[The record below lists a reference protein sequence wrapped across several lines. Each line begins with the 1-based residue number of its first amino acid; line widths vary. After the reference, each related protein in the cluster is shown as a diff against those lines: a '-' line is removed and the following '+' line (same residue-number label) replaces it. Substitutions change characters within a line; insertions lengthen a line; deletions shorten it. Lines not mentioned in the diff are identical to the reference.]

1 MNLVF
6 TDQFVACCPPIR
18 PTANGANPG
27 FLVITVGPAG
37 APAGPYTITL
47 VGIVLGSAQGPPAV
61 PSPQFP
67 QISVRTTSDLPSAQ
81 VNTVR
86 IGGVVQVIFLDVL
99 LLFRADF
106 FVRRMSVSP
115 ELQMQIVF
123 LCLQAR
129 LSPSR
134 SGLRYCIIYAY
145 AALWHCSECSVT

>member
-37 APAGPYTITL
+37 APAGTYTITL
-47 VGIVLGSAQGPPAV
+47 VGIVLGGAQLPTR
-61 PSPQFP
+61 
-67 QISVRTTSDLPSAQ
+67 QISVSTTSDLPSAQ
-81 VNTVR
+81 VNSAR
-86 IGGVVQVIFLDVL
+86 IGGIVTVIVLVVL
-99 LLFRADF
+99 LFLFADS
-106 FVRRMSVSP
+106 FVCRVLDWT
-115 ELQMQIVF
+115 ELYLQIVF

-134 SGLRYCIIYAY
+134 SPLRYWNSYAY
-145 AALWHCSECSVT
+145 AVLWHCSECSVT

>member
-18 PTANGANPG
+18 PTANGADPVLLPG

-37 APAGPYTITL
+37 APAGTYTITL
-47 VGIVLGSAQGPPAV
+47 VGIVLGGAQLPTR
-61 PSPQFP
+61 
-67 QISVRTTSDLPSAQ
+67 QISVSTTSDLPSAQ
-81 VNTVR
+81 VNSVR
-86 IGGVVQVIFLDVL
+86 IGGVVQVILLDVL

-115 ELQMQIVF
+115 EYQMQIVF
-123 LCLQAR
+123 LCLQTR
-129 LSPSR
+129 LSSSR
-134 SGLRYCIIYAY
+134 SPLRYWIIYAY